1 MDPTEAAAP
10 SFSAHS
16 SAESPGPSSRSLIA
30 CFLFPMVALVLTTLI
45 AAGAARSWPPGF
57 TATLALMLFVLHVAF
72 VGRKANPVDPVIWV
86 PVAMLFFYF
95 STPAALWL
103 AGVTGPSA
111 HDAWMIGAPR
121 HLEQGYVVALLTFV
135 AFLSGIH
142 MGGIDFAG
150 GRAHPPDPAEYP
162 IAIPCIVIAFG
173 AVGMMMLGI
182 LLVGPGVVFGSYAD
196 RWLAQRQGADVRL
209 LEVGFM
215 FSQGATFGLLASY
228 VGRRSIT
235 TLLAV
240 ALLGYL
246 MLYSLLTGDRAAM
259 FSCGMP
265 AAWVFSRAIRRLPWI
280 PVLTAAVV
288 ALLLLPVVKEYRE
301 NRRLDESKRASAAEL
316 ASRAFA
322 EAGSTALV
330 YGHTLDFIPSQKGYD
345 YGLSVVVSV
354 LDLIPNVG
362 LSTGKSFLP
371 DPMSH
376 SPSNWLTFTLNP
388 NKWLG
393 GGGYG
398 FAIGA
403 EWYFNFGIP
412 GVLFGMMLVGAGLVF
427 VRNRAMRSPM
437 WLMASA
443 SVYLMMLL
451 MVRNASGAPLKVG
464 LWPLIGVL
472 IVRSGLNFL
481 VVRRERPRPDQAVP
495 VR

>member
-1 MDPTEAAAP
+1 M
-10 SFSAHS
+10 
-16 SAESPGPSSRSLIA
+16 
-30 CFLFPMVALVLTTLI
+30 LTALI
-45 AAGAARSWPPGF
+45 AADATRSWPPGL
-57 TATLALMLFVLHVAF
+57 TAIFALVLFVLHVAF
-72 VGRKANPVDPVIWV
+72 VVRKANPVDPVIWV

-95 STPAALWL
+95 STPVVLWF
-103 AGVTGPSA
+103 AGVTDPNA
-111 HDAWMIGAPR
+111 HDAWMIGSPR

-135 AFLSGIH
+135 SFLSGLH
-142 MGGIDFAG
+142 LAGIDFAA
-150 GRAHPPDPAEYP
+150 GRAHPPDPPETP
-162 IAIPCIVIAFG
+162 IAIPCIVIAL
-173 AVGMMMLGI
+173 AAAGMMMLGM
-182 LLVGPGVVFGSYAD
+182 LLVGPGVVFGSYAG

-215 FSQGATFGLLASY
+215 FCQGATFGLLASY

-240 ALLGYL
+240 GLLGYL
-246 MLYSLLTGDRAAM
+246 MLYSLLTGDRAAI

-301 NRRLDESKRASAAEL
+301 TRGLDESKEASAGDL
-316 ASRAFA
+316 ARRAFA

-330 YGHTLDFIPSQKGYD
+330 YGHTLDFVPSQKSYD

-362 LSTGKSFLP
+362 LTKGKSFLP
-371 DPMSH
+371 DPMMH

-388 NKWLG
+388 YKWFE

-427 VRNRAMRSPM
+427 IRNRAMQSPM

-451 MVRNASGAPLKVG
+451 MVRNASAAPMKVG

-472 IVRSGLNFL
+472 ILRSGLSFL
-481 VVRRERPRPDQAVP
+481 GSRRQRPRPEQVAS